1 MASIVTTNEL
11 ASFLDV
17 HPNTIRQWISDG
29 LPVHYRAKRGE
40 KGGHKFNVRRVVEWL
55 KEKAVHAAVGEDT
68 ELITSDEAKRRKLIA
83 DAQLQEIELAKKRGE
98 VVDLSEMQRELAAQM
113 IELRASMRRVPER
126 CVLRLVGE
134 TNESKIKKVL
144 LSEID
149 DALVRAIGE

>member
-17 HPNTIRQWISDG
+17 HQNTIRQWISDG
-29 LPVHYRAKRGE
+29 LPVHYKAKRGE
-40 KGGHKFNVRRVVEWL
+40 KGGHKFSVKKVVEWM
-55 KEKAVHAAVGEDT
+55 KEKAVHAAIGEDA
-68 ELITSDEAKRRKLIA
+68 ELISSDEAKRRKLIA

-98 VVDLSEMQRELAAQM
+98 VVELAEMQKELAAQM

-134 TNESKIKKVL
+134 SDESVIKKVL

-149 DALVRAIGE
+149 DALVRSIGE